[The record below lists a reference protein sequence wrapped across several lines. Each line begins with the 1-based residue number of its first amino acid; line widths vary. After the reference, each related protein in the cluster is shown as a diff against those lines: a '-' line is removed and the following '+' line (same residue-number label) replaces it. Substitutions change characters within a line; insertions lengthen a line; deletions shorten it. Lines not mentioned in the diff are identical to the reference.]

1 MYYTPTLMRTVKR
14 YNAEKT
20 IRKFVMD
27 DTKLILKKCAE
38 SSKKIKNSKKYHE
51 VNQKQQKNRTKIL
64 KALCCYNHR
73 VIFAITTRRLNMY
86 KNPGRAFMFFR
97 VFLCPFN
104 WRDGCNPSALGRLI
118 IKVK

>member
-64 KALCCYNHR
+64 KALCCYNYR
-73 VIFAITTRRLNMY
+73 IIKKCCKIGLSQY
-86 KNPGRAFMFFR
+86 GRALDF
-97 VFLCPFN
+97 CT
-104 WRDGCNPSALGRLI
+104 LI
-118 IKVK
+118 LF